1 MCGWSMKNIGYYSS
15 GKYLY
20 EIIEENGYIVKIGV
34 VDSIRDG
41 VSSSLVIDECIKEL
55 DEYFNKKR
63 TVFNV
68 PIKQFGTEFQMKVF
82 EVLKSIPYGHTLSYK
97 DVAILIGKPKAS
109 RAVGNACNKNPIM
122 IVVPCH
128 RVIGKNGKLVG
139 FAYGTDLKEKLL
151 ELER

>member
-1 MCGWSMKNIGYYSS
+1 MKNIGYYNS

-34 VDSIRDG
+34 VDSIYEG
-41 VSSSLVIDECIKEL
+41 VSSSLVVDECIKEL

-63 TVFNV
+63 KVFNV
-68 PIKQFGTEFQMKVF
+68 PIKLNGTLFQMKVF
-82 EVLKSIPYGHTLSYK
+82 EVLKSIPYGHTLSYE

-139 FAYGTDLKEKLL
+139 FAYGTDLKEELL

>member
-1 MCGWSMKNIGYYSS
+1 MKNIGYYSS

-20 EIIEENGYIVKIGV
+20 EIVEENGYIVKIWV

-109 RAVGNACNKNPIM
+109 RAVGNVCNKNPIM

-139 FAYGTDLKEKLL
+139 FAYGTDLKEELL

>member
-1 MCGWSMKNIGYYSS
+1 MKNIGYYSS

-34 VDSIRDG
+34 VDSICDG

-82 EVLKSIPYGHTLSYK
+82 EVLKSIPYGHTLSYE

-109 RAVGNACNKNPIM
+109 RAVGNACNNNPIM

-139 FAYGTDLKEKLL
+139 FAYGTDLKEELL

>member
-1 MCGWSMKNIGYYSS
+1 MKNIGYYSS

-20 EIIEENGYIVKIGV
+20 EIIEENGYIVKIRV

-139 FAYGTDLKEKLL
+139 FAYGTDLKEELL

>member
-1 MCGWSMKNIGYYSS
+1 MKNIGYYSS

-34 VDSIRDG
+34 VDSIYEG
-41 VSSSLVIDECIKEL
+41 VSSSLVVDECIKEL

-63 TVFNV
+63 KVFNV
-68 PIKQFGTEFQMKVF
+68 PIKLNGTLFQMKVF

-97 DVAILIGKPKAS
+97 DVAILIGNPKAS
-109 RAVGNACNKNPIM
+109 RAVGNVCNKNPIM

-139 FAYGTDLKEKLL
+139 FAYGTDLKEELL

>member
-1 MCGWSMKNIGYYSS
+1 MKNIGYYNS

-34 VDSIRDG
+34 VDSICDG

-82 EVLKSIPYGHTLSYK
+82 EVLKSIPYGHTLSYE

-128 RVIGKNGKLVG
+128 RVIGKSGKLVG
-139 FAYGTDLKEKLL
+139 FAHGTDLKEELL

>member
-1 MCGWSMKNIGYYSS
+1 MKNIGYYSS

-20 EIIEENGYIVKIGV
+20 EIIEEKGYIVKIGV
-34 VDSIRDG
+34 VDSICDG

-82 EVLKSIPYGHTLSYK
+82 EVLKSIPYGHTLSYE

-139 FAYGTDLKEKLL
+139 FAYGTDLKEELL

>member
-1 MCGWSMKNIGYYSS
+1 MKNIGYYSS

-20 EIIEENGYIVKIGV
+20 EIVEENGYIVKIWV

-139 FAYGTDLKEKLL
+139 FAYGTDLKEELL

>member
-1 MCGWSMKNIGYYSS
+1 MKNIGYYSS

-20 EIIEENGYIVKIGV
+20 EIIEKNGYIVKIGV
-34 VDSIRDG
+34 VDSIYEG
-41 VSSSLVIDECIKEL
+41 VSSSLVVDECIKEL

-63 TVFNV
+63 KVFNV
-68 PIKQFGTEFQMKVF
+68 PIKLNGTLFQMKVF

-139 FAYGTDLKEKLL
+139 FAYGTNLKEELL

>member
-1 MCGWSMKNIGYYSS
+1 MKNIGYYNS

-34 VDSIRDG
+34 VDSIYEG
-41 VSSSLVIDECIKEL
+41 VSSSLVVDECIKEL
-55 DEYFNKKR
+55 DEYFIKKR
-63 TVFNV
+63 KVFNV
-68 PIKQFGTEFQMKVF
+68 PIKLNGTLFQMKVF
-82 EVLKSIPYGHTLSYK
+82 EVLKSIPYGHTLSYE

-139 FAYGTDLKEKLL
+139 FAYGTDLKEELL

>member
-1 MCGWSMKNIGYYSS
+1 MKNIGYYNS

-34 VDSIRDG
+34 VDSIHEG
-41 VSSSLVIDECIKEL
+41 VSSSLVVDECIKEL

-82 EVLKSIPYGHTLSYK
+82 KVLKSIPYGHTLSYK
-97 DVAILIGKPKAS
+97 DVAILISTISADFLMEYPF
-109 RAVGNACNKNPIM
+109 NI
-122 IVVPCH
+122 H
-128 RVIGKNGKLVG
+128 L
-139 FAYGTDLKEKLL
+139 AYLSHLSKVFLL
-151 ELER
+151 L

>member
-1 MCGWSMKNIGYYSS
+1 MKNIGYYNS

-34 VDSIRDG
+34 VDSIYEG
-41 VSSSLVIDECIKEL
+41 VSSSLVVDECIKEL

-63 TVFNV
+63 KVFNV
-68 PIKQFGTEFQMKVF
+68 PIKLNGTLFQMKVF

-97 DVAILIGKPKAS
+97 DIAILIGNPKAS

-128 RVIGKNGKLVG
+128 RVIGKNDKLVG
-139 FAYGTDLKEKLL
+139 FAYGTNLKEELL

>member
-1 MCGWSMKNIGYYSS
+1 MKNIGYYKF
-15 GKYLY
+15 GEYLY
-20 EIIEENGYIVKIGV
+20 EIVEENGYIVKIGV

-139 FAYGTDLKEKLL
+139 FAYGTDLKEELL

>member
-1 MCGWSMKNIGYYSS
+1 MKNIGYYSS

-20 EIIEENGYIVKIGV
+20 EIVEENGYIVKIGV
-34 VDSIRDG
+34 VDSICDG
-41 VSSSLVIDECIKEL
+41 VSSSSVIDECIKEL

-139 FAYGTDLKEKLL
+139 FAHGTDLKEELL

>member
-1 MCGWSMKNIGYYSS
+1 MKNIGYYNS

-34 VDSIRDG
+34 VDSIYEG
-41 VSSSLVIDECIKEL
+41 VSSSLVVDECIKEL

-63 TVFNV
+63 KVFNV
-68 PIKQFGTEFQMKVF
+68 PIKLNGTLFQMKVF
-82 EVLKSIPYGHTLSYK
+82 EVLKSIPYGHALSYK

-139 FAYGTDLKEKLL
+139 FAYGTDLKKELL

>member
-1 MCGWSMKNIGYYSS
+1 MKNISYYNN

-20 EIIEENGYIVKIGV
+20 EIIEENGYIVKIWV

-139 FAYGTDLKEKLL
+139 FAYGTDLKEELL

>member
-1 MCGWSMKNIGYYSS
+1 MKNIGYYSS

-63 TVFNV
+63 KVFNV
-68 PIKQFGTEFQMKVF
+68 PIKLNGTLFQMKVF

-97 DVAILIGKPKAS
+97 DVAILIGNPKAS
-109 RAVGNACNKNPIM
+109 RAVGNVCNKNPIM

-139 FAYGTDLKEKLL
+139 FAYGTDLKEELL

>member
-1 MCGWSMKNIGYYSS
+1 
-15 GKYLY
+15 
-20 EIIEENGYIVKIGV
+20 
-34 VDSIRDG
+34 
-41 VSSSLVIDECIKEL
+41 
-55 DEYFNKKR
+55 
-63 TVFNV
+63 
-68 PIKQFGTEFQMKVF
+68 MKVF

-97 DVAILIGKPKAS
+97 DVAILVGNPKAS

-139 FAYGTDLKEKLL
+139 FAHGTDLKEELL

>member
-1 MCGWSMKNIGYYSS
+1 MKNIGYYNS

-34 VDSIRDG
+34 VDSIYEG
-41 VSSSLVIDECIKEL
+41 VSSSLVVDECIKEL

-63 TVFNV
+63 KVFNV
-68 PIKQFGTEFQMKVF
+68 RIKLNGTLFQMKVF
-82 EVLKSIPYGHTLSYK
+82 EVLKSIPYGHTLSYE

-139 FAYGTDLKEKLL
+139 FAYGTDLKEELL

>member
-1 MCGWSMKNIGYYSS
+1 MKNIGYYSS

-20 EIIEENGYIVKIGV
+20 EIIEKNGYIVKIGV
-34 VDSIRDG
+34 VDSIYEG
-41 VSSSLVIDECIKEL
+41 VSSSLVVDECIKEL

-63 TVFNV
+63 KVFNV
-68 PIKQFGTEFQMKVF
+68 PIKLNGTLFQMKVF

-139 FAYGTDLKEKLL
+139 FAYGTDLKKELL

>member
-1 MCGWSMKNIGYYSS
+1 MKNIGYYSS

-34 VDSIRDG
+34 VDSICDG

-68 PIKQFGTEFQMKVF
+68 LIKQFGTEFQMKVF

-139 FAYGTDLKEKLL
+139 FAYGTDLKKELL

>member
-1 MCGWSMKNIGYYSS
+1 MKNIGYYSS

-20 EIIEENGYIVKIGV
+20 EIIEKNGYIVKIGV
-34 VDSIRDG
+34 VDSIYEG
-41 VSSSLVIDECIKEL
+41 VSSSLVVDECIKEL

-63 TVFNV
+63 KVFNV
-68 PIKQFGTEFQMKVF
+68 PIKLNGTLFQMKVF

-97 DVAILIGKPKAS
+97 DVAILIGNPKAS
-109 RAVGNACNKNPIM
+109 RAVGNVCNKNPIM

-139 FAYGTDLKEKLL
+139 FAYGTDLKEELL

>member
-1 MCGWSMKNIGYYSS
+1 MKNIGYYSS

-20 EIIEENGYIVKIGV
+20 EIIEKNGYIVKIGV
-34 VDSIRDG
+34 VDSIYEG
-41 VSSSLVIDECIKEL
+41 VSSSLVVDECIKEL

-63 TVFNV
+63 KVFNV
-68 PIKQFGTEFQMKVF
+68 PIKLNGTLFQMKVF

-139 FAYGTDLKEKLL
+139 FAYGTDLKEELL

>member
-1 MCGWSMKNIGYYSS
+1 MKNIGYYNS

-20 EIIEENGYIVKIGV
+20 EIVEENGYIVKIGV
-34 VDSIRDG
+34 VDSIYEG
-41 VSSSLVIDECIKEL
+41 VSSSLVVDECIKEL

-63 TVFNV
+63 KVFNV
-68 PIKQFGTEFQMKVF
+68 PIKLNGTLFQMKVF

-139 FAYGTDLKEKLL
+139 FAYGTDLKEELL

>member
-1 MCGWSMKNIGYYSS
+1 MKNIGYYSS

-34 VDSIRDG
+34 VDSICDG

-55 DEYFNKKR
+55 DEYFNKRR
-63 TVFNV
+63 TVFNA

-82 EVLKSIPYGHTLSYK
+82 EVLKSIPYGHTLSYE

-139 FAYGTDLKEKLL
+139 FAYGTDLKEELL

>member
-1 MCGWSMKNIGYYSS
+1 MKNIGYYNS

-34 VDSIRDG
+34 VDSIYEG
-41 VSSSLVIDECIKEL
+41 VSSSLVVDECIKEL

-63 TVFNV
+63 KVFNV
-68 PIKQFGTEFQMKVF
+68 PIKLNGTLFQMKVF
-82 EVLKSIPYGHTLSYK
+82 EVLKSIPYGHTLSYE

-139 FAYGTDLKEKLL
+139 FAYGTDLKEELL
-151 ELER
+151 GLER

>member
-1 MCGWSMKNIGYYSS
+1 MKNIGYYNN

-34 VDSIRDG
+34 VDSIHEG
-41 VSSSLVIDECIKEL
+41 VSSSLVVDECIKEL

-63 TVFNV
+63 KVFNV
-68 PIKQFGTEFQMKVF
+68 PIKLNGTLFQMKVF
-82 EVLKSIPYGHTLSYK
+82 EVLKSIPYGHALSYK

-139 FAYGTDLKEKLL
+139 FAYGTDLKEELL

>member
-1 MCGWSMKNIGYYSS
+1 MVSN
-15 GKYLY
+15 LY

-34 VDSIRDG
+34 VDSICDG

-55 DEYFNKKR
+55 DEYFNKRR

-82 EVLKSIPYGHTLSYK
+82 EVLKSIPYGHTLSYE

-139 FAYGTDLKEKLL
+139 FAYGTDLKEELL

>member
-1 MCGWSMKNIGYYSS
+1 MKNIGYYNS

-34 VDSIRDG
+34 VDSICDG

-68 PIKQFGTEFQMKVF
+68 PIKQFATEFQMKVF

-139 FAYGTDLKEKLL
+139 FAYGRDLKKELL

>member
-1 MCGWSMKNIGYYSS
+1 MKNIGYYNS
-15 GKYLY
+15 GNYLY

-34 VDSIRDG
+34 VDSIYEG
-41 VSSSLVIDECIKEL
+41 VSSSLVVDECIKEL

-63 TVFNV
+63 KVFNV
-68 PIKQFGTEFQMKVF
+68 PIKLNGTLFQMKVF
-82 EVLKSIPYGHTLSYK
+82 EVLKSIPYGHTLSYE

-139 FAYGTDLKEKLL
+139 FAYGTDLKEELL